1 MKIIT
6 SLIISLALTGSV
18 FAGCPSK
25 AIKGKFVSFDE
36 ESKTLTVKKGKKD
49 QKVKIGSKTEMVGFE
64 CPSELSSSD
73 PVEIHGCNCSN
84 KTASKVALAAKK
96 GKKKES

>member
-6 SLIISLALTGSV
+6 SIIASLVLAGSV

-36 ESKTLTVKKGKKD
+36 DSKKLVYKKG
-49 QKVKIGSKTEMVGFE
+49 QNERSVTIGSGTKMVDFKSIGD
-64 CPSELSSSD
+64 LTGKD
-73 PVEIHGCNCSN
+73 MIEIHGCNCSN
-84 KTASKVALAAKK
+84 KTATKVAKLTKPS
-96 GKKKES
+96 KKKES

>member
-6 SLIISLALTGSV
+6 SLIISLALAGSV

-49 QKVKIGSKTEMVGFE
+49 QKVIKVPNPNVFKI
-64 CPSELSSSD
+64 
-73 PVEIHGCNCSN
+73 
-84 KTASKVALAAKK
+84 ASKIMVSRGIKRIISDKQLI
-96 GKKKES
+96 SL